1 MAPVFLLPPTVVHA
15 NGTSPAVDLPPDWHT
30 VQLTLGITTV
40 VEQESLELL
49 LEGSPDGTTWLSPP
63 LASFPQKFYVGTSAL
78 VLILPPEDA
87 VRFLRVRWV
96 VNRWGRGSLEPRFGL
111 YVVLDPGA
119 S

>member
-1 MAPVFLLPPTVVHA
+1 MAPVFLLPATAVHA
-15 NGTSPAVDLPPDWHT
+15 NGASPAMGRPLGWQT
-30 VQLTLGITTV
+30 AQMTLGITAV

-49 LEGSPDGTTWLSPP
+49 LEGSPDGTTWPSPP

-78 VLILPPEDA
+78 IVTLPPETTA
-87 VRFLRVRWV
+87 RFLRVRWV

-111 YVVLDPGA
+111 YVVLEPI